1 MFYNIYPMRNKKI
14 LLFTITFICCLI
26 LLTGC
31 KQASDMPSVSDTDQ
45 RISIVC
51 TTFPQYDW
59 IRNIL
64 GGESDAF
71 RLTLLLDTGVDSHS
85 YQPSARDIALISSA
99 DIFIYTG
106 GESDQWVEDILKEPF
121 NPDIQAVSL
130 LAALGDAAREEEMI
144 EGMQERWHYGEEEE
158 EYDEHVWLS
167 LRNAAFYVRF
177 LSGIISGLDGAHAAL
192 YTENANNYIALLNDL
207 DLQYEQAVS
216 AAKSDI
222 LLFGDR
228 FPFRYLTEDYG
239 LRYYAAFPGC
249 SAETEA
255 GFDTVTF
262 LSGKLDE
269 LHLKTILVIEHS
281 DTRIA
286 ETIRQNT
293 ASRNQN
299 ILELNSIQSVTK
311 TDLKSGFTYLGAMR
325 DNLEILKQ
333 ALDQEEQEASAH

>member
-1 MFYNIYPMRNKKI
+1 
-14 LLFTITFICCLI
+14 
-26 LLTGC
+26 
-31 KQASDMPSVSDTDQ
+31 MPSVSDTDQ

-177 LSGIISGLDGAHAAL
+177 LSGIISGLDGAHAEF

-311 TDLKSGFTYLGAMR
+311 TDLESGFTYLGAMR